1 MVSDSCR
8 VRIDGN
14 LLFALS
20 DDIVSLATPR
30 FDPGL
35 LFWHVELLEA
45 EVRPGKDGDW
55 KVQFRATGV
64 SLPFQR
70 VNFTVPA
77 AEVPAFTAFIGRA
90 KAARDR
96 SLAEPA

>member
-14 LLFALS
+14 LLFTLS

-30 FDPGL
+30 FDPGI

-45 EVRPGKDGDW
+45 EVTPKNGDW
-55 KVQFRATGV
+55 KVQLRSSGV

-77 AEVPAFTAFIGRA
+77 AEIPAFTAFIERA
-90 KAARDR
+90 KAARER
-96 SLAEPA
+96 SLADA